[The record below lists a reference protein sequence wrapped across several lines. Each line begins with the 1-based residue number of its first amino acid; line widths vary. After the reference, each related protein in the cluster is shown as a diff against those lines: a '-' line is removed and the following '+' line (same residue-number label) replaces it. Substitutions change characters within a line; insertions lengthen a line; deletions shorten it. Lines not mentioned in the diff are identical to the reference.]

1 MADPLTGIRV
11 LDFTHALAGPF
22 GTMIMTDLGAEVIS
36 VKQVDARDGTLGN
49 GPFVNG
55 RSTYRF
61 SLDRGKKGVQ
71 IDLKK
76 PEGLEV
82 ALRLADQSDVIAENF
97 SVGAMERLGLGY
109 EVVSKR
115 NPRLIYASC
124 TGFGQTGPYANRGA
138 LDIIVQAMSGMMS
151 ITGEADGRPMR
162 VGASIGDTLGGTY
175 LALGVL
181 SALYEREQSGLGQR
195 LDVSMMESL
204 MYNMEN
210 AIIRHSATGERPT
223 RIGPRHP
230 LITPFQS
237 FETADGS
244 IAIAGVRDWEAFCAV
259 LGIEELTEDPRFTS
273 GPLRTEHHGELEPL
287 LMEAFKKKPTAEWM
301 ELLKGISLTG
311 PVNTVEQVMN
321 DPHIKE
327 RGALATLPVPGPE
340 ERTVTVPI
348 LPTRLSRTPPVVDT
362 PAPAVGEHTRAI
374 LSSVLD
380 MSVSEMEALE
390 KDEVIRSTSEA

>member
-1 MADPLTGIRV
+1 MAGPLTGIRV

-82 ALRLADQSDVIAENF
+82 ALRLADKSDVIAENF

-109 EVVSKR
+109 VEVSKR
-115 NPRLIYASC
+115 NPRIIYASC
-124 TGFGQTGPYANRGA
+124 TGFGQTGPYANLGA
-138 LDIIVQAMSGMMS
+138 LDIIVQAMSGLMS

-162 VGASIGDTLGGTY
+162 VGASVGDTLGGTY

-181 SALYEREQSGLGQR
+181 SALYERERSGVGQR

-210 AIIRHSATGERPT
+210 AIIRHSATGELPT

-230 LITPFQS
+230 LITPFQT
-237 FETADGS
+237 FETADGWM
-244 IAIAGVRDWEAFCAV
+244 AIAGVRDWEAFCTV
-259 LGIEELTEDPRFTS
+259 LGIEELTEDERFIR
-273 GPLRTEHHGELEPL
+273 GPVRNEHHGDLEPI
-287 LMEAFKKKPTAEWM
+287 LMEVFKKKPTAEWM
-301 ELLKGISLTG
+301 ELLKGITLTG
-311 PVNTVEQVMN
+311 PVNTIEQVMN

-327 RGALATLPVPGPE
+327 RGAIATLPVPGLE
-340 ERTVTVPI
+340 ERSIKVPI
-348 LPTRLSRTPPVVDT
+348 IPTRLSRTPAVVDT
-362 PAPAVGEHTRAI
+362 PAPAVGEHTRHI
-374 LSSVLD
+374 LSSVLG
-380 MSVSEMEALE
+380 MSVDEMEALE
-390 KDEVIRSTSEA
+390 RDEVIRSTDEA